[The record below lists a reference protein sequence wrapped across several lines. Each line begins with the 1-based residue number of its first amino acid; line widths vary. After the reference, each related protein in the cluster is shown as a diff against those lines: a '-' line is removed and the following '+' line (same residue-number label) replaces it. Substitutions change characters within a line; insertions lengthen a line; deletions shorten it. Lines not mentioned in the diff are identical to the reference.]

1 MASRQMAPAGKPR
14 PGRTLRWNMQA
25 SDDAKMAHPAGT
37 GGMGGDTPPAD
48 DIALPGWAITG
59 LDYPTFRI
67 GLLAKVMDRLT
78 IRDLMDTDGLTYA
91 EWRVLVR
98 LAAVED
104 GGTPGRVAELAWA
117 DLAEVSRAIGS
128 LERKGL
134 VERHKN
140 PKDLRTSILHLTARG
155 RAQHEA
161 TLARRNAFHENLL
174 AGLNTAERAQLDE
187 LLSRIGA
194 QLHISPPAGT
204 HRTA

>member
-1 MASRQMAPAGKPR
+1 
-14 PGRTLRWNMQA
+14 MQA
-25 SDDAKMAHPAGT
+25 GDDPGMRKATNADAGR
-37 GGMGGDTPPAD
+37 GRASPGDPV
-48 DIALPGWAITG
+48 ALPGWAIKG

-117 DLAEVSRAIGS
+117 DLGEVSRAIGS

-140 PKDLRTSILHLTARG
+140 PRDLRTSILHLTASG

-161 TLARRNAFHENLL
+161 TLARRNGFHERLL
-174 AGLNTAERAQLDE
+174 ARFSPAERGQLDR
-187 LLSRIGA
+187 LLAKIGA
-194 QLHISPPAGT
+194 QLHD
-204 HRTA
+204 TAAVERPGGHQSTA

>member
-1 MASRQMAPAGKPR
+1 MKSTVTGQRDKDAPV
-14 PGRTLRWNMQA
+14 
-25 SDDAKMAHPAGT
+25 DALG
-37 GGMGGDTPPAD
+37 
-48 DIALPGWAITG
+48 LPGWEISG

-67 GLLAKVMDRLT
+67 GLLAKVMDRMT
-78 IRDLMDTDGLTYA
+78 IRDLMDVDGLTYA

-98 LAAVED
+98 LTAVED

-140 PKDLRTSILHLTARG
+140 PKDLRTSILRLTASG

-161 TLARRNAFHENLL
+161 TLIRRNAFHEFLLTSLSDDERGQLDGLL
-174 AGLNTAERAQLDE
+174 AKIGSQLRDLALNGTPGEGHKTA
-187 LLSRIGA
+187 
-194 QLHISPPAGT
+194 
-204 HRTA
+204 

>member
-1 MASRQMAPAGKPR
+1 
-14 PGRTLRWNMQA
+14 MQA
-25 SDDAKMAHPAGT
+25 SDDPGMSKATNADAG
-37 GGMGGDTPPAD
+37 GGRASPGDPV
-48 DIALPGWAITG
+48 ALPGWAIKG

-117 DLAEVSRAIGS
+117 DLGEVSRAIGS

-140 PKDLRTSILHLTARG
+140 PGTSGPGAFRRSARSCTIPRPSSGWVGIRVPRNSGTASDRVRNCLRRRG
-155 RAQHEA
+155 GGRPF
-161 TLARRNAFHENLL
+161 RR
-174 AGLNTAERAQLDE
+174 
-187 LLSRIGA
+187 
-194 QLHISPPAGT
+194 
-204 HRTA
+204 